1 MRDKPV
7 FSLERMLHK
16 VYYRKGWVEN
26 KKISRRESQ
35 GAWRQ
40 EELIGGKPPVIK

>member
-1 MRDKPV
+1 MI
-7 FSLERMLHK
+7 HK
-16 VYYRKGWVEN
+16 DYNCKGSVT
-26 KKISRRESQ
+26 KQKSGCDPQ